1 MYDARKITT
10 GVIIFLVL
18 LAFPI
23 WYVAATG
30 KANYVPQPE
39 IVSEEKQCIESTE
52 YMRKKHMIL
61 LEEWKRRVVRD
72 GMEYYVASDGK
83 EYKIGLTGT
92 CLSCHPNK
100 AEFCDQCHDYAGIEP
115 DCWNCHI
122 EGE

>member
-30 KANYVPQPE
+30 KANYVPEPE
-39 IVSEEKQCIESTE
+39 IVTQETQCVESTE
-52 YMRKKHMIL
+52 YMRKKHLIL
-61 LEEWKRRVVRD
+61 LEEWKHRVVRD

-83 EYKIGLTGT
+83 DYKIGLTGT

-115 DCWNCHI
+115 NCWSCHV